1 MCEPQAADPSPKP
14 QTAWLC
20 FQCSADFRD
29 WTALPYSERMAFLM
43 AHREFDIARLLK
55 DCCPRC
61 NAPLTAAAA
70 QTGGCAVPT
79 SRIH

>member
-1 MCEPQAADPSPKP
+1 MCEPQASLVPKP

-20 FQCSADFRD
+20 FQCGADFRD

-43 AHREFDIARLLK
+43 AHREFDIARLLD

-61 NAPLTAAAA
+61 NAPLTVAAA
-70 QTGGCAVPT
+70 QTGERAVPT